1 MSDTTNLYYYNIE
14 YIINGQYPQSESEIG
29 ANFSGIIYN
38 EGNAI
43 VDIYIYKEEQ
53 LGDAL
58 IPGQVMTFSLQP
70 YQFLRIKG
78 VYIEKVKFIFD
89 QNNNSNN
96 NSIIKIKGVLSFL
109 QEGEGSIDL
118 EGTYVNA
125 QIINSYSNPVPV
137 VNQSNASIL
146 GSIINGSI
154 SANTNFF
161 SSNLAIQQPSR
172 VKIVILPA
180 SSGTLSLIL
189 NSGSSTVSGNFNA
202 GAQLNA
208 GSWFEFE
215 IDLPPGV
222 SINLQYSASTTVTV
236 FVIATP
242 LG

>member
-43 VDIYIYKEEQ
+43 VDVYIYKEEQ
-53 LGDAL
+53 LGDAI
-58 IPGQVMTFSLQP
+58 IPGQVMTFTLQP

-125 QIINSYSNPVPV
+125 QIINSYSNPVYVSKVP
-137 VNQSNASIL
+137 NSTLL
-146 GSIINGSI
+146 GFLINTSI
-154 SANTNFF
+154 SANSNFF
-161 SSNLAIQQPSR
+161 SSPLAIQQPSR
-172 VKIVILPA
+172 VKIIILPA

-189 NSGSSTVSGNFNA
+189 NSGSSTVSGNLNS